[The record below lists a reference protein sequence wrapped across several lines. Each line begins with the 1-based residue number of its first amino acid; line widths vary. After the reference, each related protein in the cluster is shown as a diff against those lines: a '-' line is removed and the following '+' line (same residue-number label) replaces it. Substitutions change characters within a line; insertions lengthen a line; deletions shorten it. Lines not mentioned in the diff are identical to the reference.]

1 MRIGRLGEFGAV
13 ELVKSLC
20 NMPGR
25 EVRVG
30 IGDDAASFVPGK
42 GQILASA
49 DMMVEGVHFDLG
61 YAGFADLGYKALA
74 SNLSDIAAMGGT
86 PRYCMVSVALT
97 GREDVKDIEALY
109 LGMEEAAA
117 PHGVRLIGG
126 DTVGSPGPVVVS
138 VTILGEA
145 GPKGPVRRSTA
156 KPGDDIYVTGT
167 LGDSA
172 AGLALLQA
180 GRWGKVAGKGGAA
193 GGRGQGGKSAD
204 SGYASYLVSRHLR
217 PRARVEAGMLLGA
230 AGFATSMIDVSD
242 GFSSDLGHI
251 LEGSGAGAEVE
262 EARLPVS
269 DALVS
274 VYGRKKAVSLALS
287 GGEDYELVFTA
298 RPGHGKRVAA
308 IFDNTGAGITVVGR
322 ITGQKG
328 AYLLS
333 AGGARK
339 PLLPRGY
346 EHFRK

>member
-20 NMPGR
+20 NKPGR

-30 IGDDAASFVPGK
+30 IGDDAASFVPGA

-61 YAGFADLGYKALA
+61 YTGYGDLGYKALA

-86 PRYCMVSVALT
+86 PRYYMVSVALT
-97 GREDVKDIEALY
+97 GREDAKDLEALY
-109 LGMEEAAA
+109 IGMEEAAA

-156 KPGDDIYVTGT
+156 KPGDNIYVTGT

-172 AGLALLQA
+172 AGLELLKKA
-180 GRWGKVAGKGGAA
+180 S
-193 GGRGQGGKSAD
+193 GGRGQGAKPAD
-204 SGYASYLVSRHLR
+204 SGHVSYLVSRHLR
-217 PRARVEAGMLLGA
+217 PTARVEAGMLIGR
-230 AGFATSMIDVSD
+230 AGLATSMIDISD

-251 LEGSGAGAEVE
+251 LEESGAGAEVE
-262 EARLPVS
+262 EARMPVS

-274 VYGRKKAVSLALS
+274 LYGRKKAVSLALA

-298 RPGHGKRVAA
+298 RPGHEKRVAA
-308 IFDNTGAGITVVGR
+308 IFDNIGAEITVVGR
-322 ITGQKG
+322 TTGQKG

-339 PLLPRGY
+339 PLVPRGY